1 MDGIELLEPIKVF
14 MLLVM
19 SLVVNWKLFRGKKG
33 KQLKELTKCCLLPFE
48 FTKSSSTHLQMPWSI
63 LSHGFRTTK
72 SFCAKNYTDRRQY
85 EYILPVYAIEPFNKE
100 QPPCSVVDD
109 VHQFWKEFADYEKWL
124 QNPVEPCP
132 FTASALKSFEVAK
145 TLIENEAS
153 YSVYSS
159 DAQDESFGGILPFDE
174 WPSFLQ
180 PALLRMRACVT
191 LFLGTH
197 NFHNYTVSKTPM
209 DPSAQRHLL
218 SIVVSDPVR
227 IHNELYLR
235 VKIEGQSFMLHQIRK
250 MMGMTVEVARG
261 RCSLYQVYTSM
272 STGKMITPLA
282 PSTGLFLDKVVVKI
296 VVVGIMSSQ
305 CSAIITRR

>member
-1 MDGIELLEPIKVF
+1 
-14 MLLVM
+14 MLSV
-19 SLVVNWKLFRGKKG
+19 LFNDD
-33 KQLKELTKCCLLPFE
+33 
-48 FTKSSSTHLQMPWSI
+48 
-63 LSHGFRTTK
+63 RTTK

-85 EYILPVYAIEPFNKE
+85 EYILPAYAIEPFDREN
-100 QPPCSVVDD
+100 PPCSVIED
-109 VHQFWKEFADYEKWL
+109 VRQHWKEFVDYEKWL
-124 QNPVEPCP
+124 RNPAEPTP
-132 FTASALKSFEVAK
+132 FTTSALKSFEVAN
-145 TLIENEAS
+145 TLIANDLT
-153 YSVYSS
+153 YSVYSP
-159 DAQDESFGGILPFDE
+159 DAQDASFGGILPQGE

-227 IHNELYLR
+227 IHNEVYLR

-282 PSTGLFLDKVVVKI
+282 PSTGLFLDKVCLHSPR
-296 VVVGIMSSQ
+296 SSL
-305 CSAIITRR
+305 ANVPRL